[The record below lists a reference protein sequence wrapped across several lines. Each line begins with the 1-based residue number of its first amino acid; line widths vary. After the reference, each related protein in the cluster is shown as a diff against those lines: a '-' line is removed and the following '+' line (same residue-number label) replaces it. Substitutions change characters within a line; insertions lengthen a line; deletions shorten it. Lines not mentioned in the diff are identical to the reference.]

1 MDLYNLNG
9 KKQVLKPD
17 LGHDL
22 SNKVNNKN
30 IRIYPAQMDTQSL
43 GKLRVNVTTEL
54 GFRPIENARISIAY
68 TGSPTSVIEEFTTDE
83 LGRTGEIELP
93 TPPLE
98 YSLNPAI
105 FEQPYS
111 EYTIRVV
118 AEGYRN
124 VEVSGAELLPD
135 VTAIQP
141 ISMEVEPQPQSQQL
155 YVIPPHTLY
164 GDYPPKIAEAEI
176 KPIESSGEIVL
187 PEVVIP
193 EFVIVHDGPPSD
205 SSATNH
211 YVKYLDYIK
220 NVASSEIY
228 ATWPAATITANVLAI
243 MSFTLNR
250 VFTEWYRNQGYPFT
264 ITSSTAFDHKWMRGR
279 NIYDTIST
287 VVDQVFNNYLS
298 RPNVQQPIL
307 TQYCDGRNVSCPGW
321 MTQWG
326 SKSLGDQ
333 GRSAIEIL
341 RNFYGSNMFINS
353 ADQVAGVPASW
364 PGANLTIGSRG
375 DSVRQM
381 QEQLNAVAQVYS
393 IIPTIAVDGAFG
405 PQTEAAVRAFQQV
418 FGLPVNGIVNQP
430 TWYRISQLYVAVTR
444 IAELN

>member
-1 MDLYNLNG
+1 MSLNNLNG
-9 KKQVLKPD
+9 KEPILKPD
-17 LGHDL
+17 LGHDF
-22 SNKVNNKN
+22 SKSVKNSN
-30 IRIYPAQMDTQSL
+30 IRVYPAQMDTQAL
-43 GKLRVNVTTEL
+43 GKLRVNVTSDV
-54 GFRPIENARISIAY
+54 GFRPIQNARVSVAISGDPNS
-68 TGSPTSVIEEFTTDE
+68 TVEEFTTDD

-98 YSLNPAI
+98 YSLDQNI

-111 EYTIRVV
+111 NYTVRVT
-118 AEGYRN
+118 ADGFKN
-124 VEVSGAELLPD
+124 VEVNGTELLPD

-141 ISMEVEPQPQSQQL
+141 ISMEVEPDTTGEQL

-176 KPIESSGEIVL
+176 KPIEGSGEIVL
-187 PEVVIP
+187 LNVVIP

-205 SSATNH
+205 SSASN
-211 YVKYLDYIK
+211 YYIRYSDYIK

-228 ATWPAATITANVLAI
+228 ATWPAATITANILAI

-250 VFTEWYRNQGYPFT
+250 VFTEWYRNQGYNFT

-279 NIYDTIST
+279 NIYDTINT
-287 VVDQVFNNYLS
+287 AVDQVFNNYLS
-298 RPNVQQPIL
+298 RPNVKQPIL
-307 TQYCDGRNVSCPGW
+307 TQYCDGRNVTCPGW

-326 SKSLGDQ
+326 SKTLGDQ

-353 ADQVAGVPASW
+353 AEQVAGVPSSW
-364 PGANLTIGSRG
+364 PGANLTNGSRG

-381 QEQLNAVAQVYS
+381 QEQLNAIARVYTV
-393 IIPTIAVDGAFG
+393 IPSIAVDGVFG

-418 FGLPVNGIVNQP
+418 FGLPSNGIVDLP